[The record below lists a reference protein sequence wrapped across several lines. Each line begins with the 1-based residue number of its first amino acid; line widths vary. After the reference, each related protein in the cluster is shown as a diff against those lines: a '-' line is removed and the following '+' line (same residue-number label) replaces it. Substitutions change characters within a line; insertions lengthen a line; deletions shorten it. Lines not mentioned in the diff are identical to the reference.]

1 MRGEFTRVPVNKR
14 RRRSN
19 RITRR
24 ILTRKRSWWR
34 VCSVFPAFSPLDSW
48 RLASITVFKLVLCL
62 ARKLSHIFTSNI
74 AISYSYSNIGITFI
88 IFSIIKPNRVTRKTS
103 WSTPIFVN
111 LFLRIP
117 SELNDLSLFLTHR
130 NTSNLNANS
139 IKKLKLEIG
148 TRKHRKP
155 LIEVYE
161 TITRPVQIT
170 VQAES
175 AVAYGTYRVKQFN
188 ANRRIAFVYAQE
200 RQAIST

>member
-62 ARKLSHIFTSNI
+62 ARRLSHIFTSKN
-74 AISYSYSNIGITFI
+74 
-88 IFSIIKPNRVTRKTS
+88 VTRKTS
-103 WSTPIFVN
+103 WSTSIFVN
-111 LFLRIP
+111 LFFRIY
-117 SELNDLSLFLTHR
+117 SKLSDLSLFLTRR

-139 IKKLKLEIG
+139 IKRSELEIG

-155 LIEVYE
+155 HLS
-161 TITRPVQIT
+161 TRLWNHNATSTNNCTSWI
-170 VQAES
+170 S
-175 AVAYGTYRVKQFN
+175 SRVWYLQG
-188 ANRRIAFVYAQE
+188 E
-200 RQAIST
+200 AI